1 VDRITWR
8 LSPPYVASPFPRP
21 RTVPS
26 IRQFFW
32 LLILLLVVGLT
43 FKREVM
49 LAYTYG
55 WRALPAIISGIISEL
70 RHPI

>member
-1 VDRITWR
+1 VDRISWR
-8 LSPPYVASPFPRP
+8 FGAPYVASPFPRP
-21 RTVPS
+21 HVPS
-26 IRQFFW
+26 LRQTFW